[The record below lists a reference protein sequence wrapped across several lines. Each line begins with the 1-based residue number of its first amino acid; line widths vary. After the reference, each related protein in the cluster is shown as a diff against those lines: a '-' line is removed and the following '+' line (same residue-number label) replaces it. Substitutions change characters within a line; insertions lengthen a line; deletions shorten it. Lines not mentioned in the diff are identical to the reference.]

1 MHKKLLLVL
10 LLLGLFPAGLM
21 AQTGKVSGK
30 VTDLETG
37 EPLIGANVIVNSGG
51 TTRGAATDANG
62 GYVVLNVPIGKVS
75 IKVSY
80 IGYQAITVENVLVRS
95 NETTTKDVK
104 LPSDSYKMDE
114 VIIVAEKPLVDK
126 NVTNSKSTVTQED
139 IENLPVRGVESITA
153 IQAGVVSSGAGLHV
167 RGSRADAT
175 GYVING
181 MMVNDPMFGGR
192 SISVINNAIAE
203 QSLQAGGY
211 SAEFGGANA
220 GLISTTTRTGG
231 RKLRVEFEAFTDN
244 YPWADY
250 GERTLGTYKSGSST
264 YILTAGGPL
273 YGPVKFFVAGQNA
286 FSRTPTSGWREDY
299 DLTTK
304 YDPLLRETEAHA
316 LLPEEEQEK
325 IGIFDPRLGSAAQKV
340 DYRFPGGYF
349 LNAASQNWLVNGNLT
364 FDLNPINIRID
375 GSYGTGE
382 SNGGAGLTTKLAEQ
396 RATFTESE
404 NYSLNGKFTHL
415 LSPSTFYEIYLG
427 YAGNFGVGMDPDL
440 RHNIF
445 GYGDSL
451 ANAQFGYHLE
461 ADGITEQPITV
472 MGASFVP
479 YGYPLRQ
486 SYVKSGYNSIQGK
499 INFVHQIGRTHEI
512 KTGGEFSQ
520 YSIRSYGV
528 SAFSLARF
536 LRNSPDASDL
546 EIAGSMGT
554 NNFGYDY
561 YGRPV
566 DSGPDG
572 PKEPVFAAF
581 YALDKIELEDLVI
594 NLGFRYD
601 YINTNSKEFVNPN
614 NIKFTPE
621 GLIDQSPDNVKDV
634 EPSKTLSP
642 RIGFSFPVT
651 DRTVFYA
658 QYGTFVQQSRL
669 RDVYLGN
676 ATIAS
681 QIKGGYAVSSPVGFG
696 LKPERTIQYDFGFRQ
711 QVSDNLAFD
720 IGAFYKDI
728 RDQIQQQLIPSEFG
742 AEHPSYYAWVNG
754 DFATTTGASLQI
766 TLRRTER
773 IMVSANYTYSS
784 ARGTG
789 SSPSSHFRALWLSP
803 TETPF
808 LPKYPMTLAF
818 DQTHRGS
825 INLDYRFGRDDGPVL
840 FGANILERFGANFL
854 FTFNSGRPYTRVNE
868 FSFGDRRT
876 PIEPLNESRTPW
888 VFNLDA
894 RFDKTVTIGP
904 LDWNFY
910 IRVSNILNIKNVLGE
925 YATSGSAESNNFL
938 STDEGQTRLAT
949 YASYGEIFR
958 ELYED
963 FYYQQVLMNAGLYSA
978 PRRVWFGVRVNF

>member
-1 MHKKLLLVL
+1 MHKKLLFVL
-10 LLLGLFPAGLM
+10 LLLGLFPVAMM

-37 EPLIGANVIVNSGG
+37 EPLIGANVVINAAG
-51 TTRGAATDANG
+51 TTRGAATDVNG
-62 GYVVLNVPIGKVS
+62 GYVVLNVPIGKVT
-75 IKVSY
+75 IEVSY
-80 IGYQAITVENVLVRS
+80 IGYKKVTVQNVLVRT
-95 NETTTKDVK
+95 NETTDKDIQ
-104 LPSDSYKMDE
+104 LPSDSYELDVVE
-114 VIIVAEKPLVDK
+114 VIAQKPLVDK
-126 NVTNSKSTVTQED
+126 NVTNSKTTVTQED
-139 IENLPVRGVESITA
+139 IENLPVRGVESISA
-153 IQAGVVSSGAGLHV
+153 IQAGVVAFGNDLYV

-175 GYVING
+175 GYVVNG
-181 MMVNDPMFGGR
+181 MMVNNPLFGGR
-192 SISVINNAIAE
+192 SLAVINNAIAE

-211 SAEFGGANA
+211 SAEYGGANA
-220 GLISTTTRTGG
+220 GLVSTTTRAGG

-273 YGPVKFFVAGQNA
+273 FGPVKFFVAGQNA

-316 LLPEEEQEK
+316 LLPPEEQAK
-325 IGIFDPRLGSAAQKV
+325 VGIFDPRLGSFAQKV

-349 LNAASQNWLVNGNLT
+349 LNAASQNYLINGNLT

-375 GSYGTGE
+375 GSYGYGT
-382 SNGGAGLTTKLAEQ
+382 SRGGASITTQLAEQ
-396 RATFTESE
+396 RASLSESE
-404 NYSLNGKFTHL
+404 DYSLNAKFTHL
-415 LSPSTFYEIYLG
+415 LSPTTFYEIYLG
-427 YAGNFGVGMDPDL
+427 YFGNFGVRMDPDHQ
-440 RHNIF
+440 HNIF
-445 GYGDSL
+445 AYGDSV
-451 ANAQFGYHLE
+451 ANAAYGYEYLQ
-461 ADGITEQPITV
+461 DGIPVQPITV
-472 MGASFVP
+472 LGANFFP
-479 YGYPLRQ
+479 AGYPLYG
-486 SYVKSGYNSIQGK
+486 SYVKNSFNSIQTK

-512 KTGGEFSQ
+512 KTGGEFTQ

-528 SAFSLARF
+528 SASGLASFVRS
-536 LRNSPDASDL
+536 SPDATDL

-554 NNFGYDY
+554 NNYGYDY
-561 YGRPV
+561 YGRKL

-581 YALDKIELEDLVI
+581 YVLDKIELEDLVI
-594 NLGFRYD
+594 NVGLRYD
-601 YINTNSKEFVNPN
+601 YINTNSKEFVDPQ

-621 GLIDQSPDNVKDV
+621 GLIDQSPDNLKDV
-634 EPSKTLSP
+634 EPSKTVSP
-642 RIGFSFPVT
+642 RLGFSFPVT
-651 DRTVFYA
+651 DQTVFYA
-658 QYGTFVQQSRL
+658 QYGIFVQQSRL
-669 RDVYLGN
+669 RDVFLGN
-676 ATIAS
+676 ATVSS
-681 QIKGGYAVSSPVGFG
+681 QIKGGYAVSEPVGFG
-696 LKPERTIQYDFGFRQ
+696 LRPEKTIQYDFGFRQ
-711 QVSDNLAFD
+711 QIGENLAFD

-728 RDQIQQQLIPSEFG
+728 RDQIQQRQIPAEFG
-742 AEHPSYYAWVNG
+742 AEHPAYYAWVNG
-754 DFATTTGASLQI
+754 DFATTTGVSLQI
-766 TLRRTER
+766 TMRRTER
-773 IMVSANYTYSS
+773 IMLQSNYTYSD

-789 SSPSSHFRALWLSP
+789 SSPSSSFRALWLSP

-825 INLDYRFGRDDGPVL
+825 VNIDYRFGRDDGPDL
-840 FGANILERFGANFL
+840 FGVKLLERFGANLL

-876 PIEPLNESRTPW
+876 PIESINESRTPW

-910 IRVSNILNIKNVLGE
+910 IRVTNLLNIKNVLNV
-925 YATSGSAESNNFL
+925 YPTSGSAESNNFL
-938 STDEGQTRLAT
+938 ATDEGQTRLANYAT
-949 YASYGEIFR
+949 YGDVYR
-958 ELYED
+958 QLYED
-963 FYYQQVLMNAGLYSA
+963 FYYQQNLMNAGLYSA